1 MESVDFVV
9 EGLRVAGT
17 LGSENRHSV
26 IDVIFF
32 FGCDGREGFA
42 QDVGSYFADAEIA
55 GDGEGFEHDFL
66 DDQAGDEVA
75 LGDATQECLA
85 EALPMLG
92 VYVIGDVYSNFAAFG
107 GEGGG
112 VSALAL
118 GMLERVGYFGGIV
131 ANFR

>member
-1 MESVDFVV
+1 MEAVDFVV
-9 EGLRVAGT
+9 EAVGVAGS
-17 LGSENRHSV
+17 LDSENRHGV

-32 FGCDGREGFA
+32 FGCDAREGFA
-42 QDVGSYFADAEIA
+42 QGAGGDFADAEIA

-75 LGDATQECLA
+75 LGNATQECLA
-85 EALPMLG
+85 KALPMFG
-92 VYVIGDVYSNFAAFG
+92 VYVIGDVYADFAAFG
-107 GEGGG
+107 GEGSG

>member
-1 MESVDFVV
+1 MQAVELFV
-9 EGLRVAGT
+9 ELLRVAGS
-17 LGSENRHSV
+17 LGSENRHGV

-32 FGCDGREGFA
+32 FGCDAQEGFA
-42 QDVGSYFADAEIA
+42 QGTGGYFADAEIA

-92 VYVIGDVYSNFAAFG
+92 VYVIGDVNANFAAFG
-107 GEGGG
+107 GEGGS
-112 VSALAL
+112 VSAFAL

-131 ANFR
+131 ANFS

>member
-1 MESVDFVV
+1 METVDFIV
-9 EGLRVAGT
+9 EALGVAGS
-17 LGSENRHSV
+17 LGPENRHGV

-32 FGCDGREGFA
+32 FRCDAQEGFA
-42 QDVGSYFADAEIA
+42 QGTWGYFADAEIA

-75 LGDATQECLA
+75 LGDATEECLA

-92 VYVIGDVYSNFAAFG
+92 VDVIGDLNANFAAFG
-107 GEGGG
+107 GEGSG

>member
-1 MESVDFVV
+1 
-9 EGLRVAGT
+9 
-17 LGSENRHSV
+17 V

-32 FGCDGREGFA
+32 FRCDAQEGFA
-42 QDVGSYFADAEIA
+42 QGTWGYFADAEIA

-75 LGDATQECLA
+75 LGDAAQECLA

-92 VYVIGDVYSNFAAFG
+92 VYVIGDVNANFAAFG

-112 VSALAL
+112 VAAFAL
-118 GMLERVGYFGGIV
+118 GMFERIGYFGGIV